1 MKTKLFL
8 ITILVS
14 IAACTVMSLGLTASL
29 TAPSSSMKAQEGIG
43 FILDIP
49 ANWSMDTFPSGMSY
63 FAAAD
68 GKRVTRDADGT
79 NVYALLGLAAGYRKT
94 NFLNARGDAA
104 DQTIRFYQSDNPGLR
119 VIRREATK
127 LGGFPAE
134 SVLIESSTGR
144 GGEMERS
151 LMLIAAR
158 EGQMFMAAF
167 TSPANDYKRLQRV
180 FVQIADSIRL
190 TAWQKGKTTPGRPGT
205 STSKKR

>member
-68 GKRVTRDADGT
+68 GKRVNRDADGT
-79 NVYALLGLAAGYRKT
+79 NVSVLLGLAVGYRKT
-94 NFLNARGDAA
+94 NFQNARDAA

-119 VIRREATK
+119 VILREAAK
-127 LGGFPAE
+127 LGGFPPE

-167 TSPANDYKRLQRV
+167 TSPANDYNRLQRV

>member
-119 VIRREATK
+119 VILREAAK
-127 LGGFPAE
+127 LGGFPAD
-134 SVLIESSTGR
+134 SVI
-144 GGEMERS
+144 
-151 LMLIAAR
+151 
-158 EGQMFMAAF
+158 
-167 TSPANDYKRLQRV
+167 N
-180 FVQIADSIRL
+180 
-190 TAWQKGKTTPGRPGT
+190 
-205 STSKKR
+205 

>member
-1 MKTKLFL
+1 
-8 ITILVS
+8 
-14 IAACTVMSLGLTASL
+14 MSLGLTASL
-29 TAPSSSMKAQEGIG
+29 TAPSSNMKAQEGRG
-43 FILDIP
+43 FTINIP
-49 ANWSMDTFPSGMSY
+49 VNWSMDTFPSGMSY

-68 GKRVTRDADGT
+68 GKRVNRDADGT
-79 NVYALLGLAAGYRKT
+79 NVSVLLGLAVGYRKT
-94 NFLNARGDAA
+94 NFQNARDAA
-104 DQTIRFYQSDNPGLR
+104 DQTIRSYQSDNPGLR

-167 TSPANDYKRLQRV
+167 TSPANDYNRLQRV

>member
-79 NVYALLGLAAGYRKT
+79 NVSVLLGLAAGYRKT
-94 NFLNARGDAA
+94 NFQNARDAA

>member
-79 NVYALLGLAAGYRKT
+79 NVSVLLGLAVGYRKT
-94 NFLNARGDAA
+94 NFQNARDAA

>member
-1 MKTKLFL
+1 MVFQL
-8 ITILVS
+8 
-14 IAACTVMSLGLTASL
+14 
-29 TAPSSSMKAQEGIG
+29 
-43 FILDIP
+43 
-49 ANWSMDTFPSGMSY
+49 N
-63 FAAAD
+63 
-68 GKRVTRDADGT
+68 
-79 NVYALLGLAAGYRKT
+79 LL
-94 NFLNARGDAA
+94 
-104 DQTIRFYQSDNPGLR
+104 
-119 VIRREATK
+119 
-127 LGGFPAE
+127 
-134 SVLIESSTGR
+134 LIESSTGR

>member
-79 NVYALLGLAAGYRKT
+79 NVSVLLGLAAGYRKT
-94 NFLNARGDAA
+94 NFQNARDAA

-119 VIRREATK
+119 VILREAAK
-127 LGGFPAE
+127 LGGFPPE
-134 SVLIESSTGR
+134 SVLIESPTGR
-144 GGEMERS
+144 DGEMERS
-151 LMLIAAR
+151 LMLITAR

>member
-14 IAACTVMSLGLTASL
+14 IAVCTVMSPGLTASL

-43 FILDIP
+43 FTLDIP
-49 ANWSMDTFPSGMSY
+49 ANWSMDTFPSDMSY

-68 GKRVTRDADGT
+68 GKRVDGT
-79 NVYALLGLAAGYRKT
+79 NVYALLGLAPGYRKT

-119 VIRREATK
+119 VILREAAK

-134 SVLIESSTGR
+134 SVI
-144 GGEMERS
+144 
-151 LMLIAAR
+151 
-158 EGQMFMAAF
+158 
-167 TSPANDYKRLQRV
+167 N
-180 FVQIADSIRL
+180 
-190 TAWQKGKTTPGRPGT
+190 
-205 STSKKR
+205 

>member
-43 FILDIP
+43 FTLDIP

-79 NVYALLGLAAGYRKT
+79 NVSVLLGLAAGYRKT
-94 NFLNARGDAA
+94 NFQNARDAA
-104 DQTIRFYQSDNPGLR
+104 DQTIRFYQSDNPWLR
-119 VIRREATK
+119 VIRREAAK
-127 LGGFPAE
+127 LGGFPPE
-134 SVLIESSTGR
+134 SVLIESPTGR
-144 GGEMERS
+144 DGEMERS
-151 LMLIAAR
+151 LMLITAR

-167 TSPANDYKRLQRV
+167 TSPANDYNRLQRN
-180 FVQIADSIRL
+180 L
-190 TAWQKGKTTPGRPGT
+190 
-205 STSKKR
+205 SK

>member
-29 TAPSSSMKAQEGIG
+29 TAPSSNMKAQEGRG
-43 FILDIP
+43 FTINIP
-49 ANWSMDTFPSGMSY
+49 VNWSMDTFPSGMSY

-68 GKRVTRDADGT
+68 GKRVNRDADGT
-79 NVYALLGLAAGYRKT
+79 NVSVLLGLAVGYRKT
-94 NFLNARGDAA
+94 NFQNARDAA
-104 DQTIRFYQSDNPGLR
+104 DQTIRSYQSDNPGLR

>member
-68 GKRVTRDADGT
+68 GKRVDGT

-119 VIRREATK
+119 VILREAAK

-134 SVLIESSTGR
+134 SVI
-144 GGEMERS
+144 
-151 LMLIAAR
+151 
-158 EGQMFMAAF
+158 
-167 TSPANDYKRLQRV
+167 N
-180 FVQIADSIRL
+180 
-190 TAWQKGKTTPGRPGT
+190 
-205 STSKKR
+205 

>member
-14 IAACTVMSLGLTASL
+14 IAVCTVMSPGLTASL

-79 NVYALLGLAAGYRKT
+79 NVYVLLGFAAGYRKT
-94 NFLNARGDAA
+94 NFQNARDAA

-119 VIRREATK
+119 VILREAAK
-127 LGGFPAE
+127 LGGFPPE

-144 GGEMERS
+144 DGEMERS
-151 LMLIAAR
+151 LMLITAR

>member
-43 FILDIP
+43 FTLDIP

-79 NVYALLGLAAGYRKT
+79 NVSVLLGLAVGYRKT
-94 NFLNARGDAA
+94 NFQNARDAA
-104 DQTIRFYQSDNPGLR
+104 DQTIRSYQSDNPGLR

>member
-29 TAPSSSMKAQEGIG
+29 TAPSSNMKAQEGRG
-43 FILDIP
+43 FTINIP
-49 ANWSMDTFPSGMSY
+49 VNWSMDTFPSGMSY

-68 GKRVTRDADGT
+68 GKRVNRDADGT
-79 NVYALLGLAAGYRKT
+79 NVSVLLGLAVGYRKT
-94 NFLNARGDAA
+94 NFQNARDAA
-104 DQTIRFYQSDNPGLR
+104 DQTIRSYQSDNPGLR

-158 EGQMFMAAF
+158 EGQMFMASF

>member
-14 IAACTVMSLGLTASL
+14 IAVCTVMSLGLTASL

-79 NVYALLGLAAGYRKT
+79 NVSVLLGLAVGYRKT
-94 NFLNARGDAA
+94 NFQNARDAA